1 MNRQTKR
8 MMQRQGQLAP
18 DGTPARRAPQPRPA
32 PRPVKERTGPGEYAR
47 QVRAELRKVAWPTRA
62 EVIARRGQTKTPVTN
77 PTAFPSQHYNGPTSW
92 AVARNGEVTHV
103 YA

>member
-1 MNRQTKR
+1 

-32 PRPVKERTGPGEYAR
+32 PRPVEKRTGPREFFR

-62 EVIARRGQTKTPVTN
+62 EVINYSIIVLVALIVLMALIFALDYVFGK
-77 PTAFPSQHYNGPTSW
+77 
-92 AVARNGEVTHV
+92 AVFFLFDT
-103 YA
+103 